1 MFFFAAWMK
10 FGLILVAFWEA
21 ILRGFGDVLGVS
33 GAPFWRPWGGQRSD
47 FGGPGLTLGSILGAF
62 W

>member
-1 MFFFAAWMK
+1 MK
-10 FGLILVAFWEA
+10 FGLISVAFWEA
-21 ILRGFGDVLGVS
+21 ILKGFGDVLGVS
-33 GAPFWRPWGGQRSD
+33 GAPFWRPWGGQRAD